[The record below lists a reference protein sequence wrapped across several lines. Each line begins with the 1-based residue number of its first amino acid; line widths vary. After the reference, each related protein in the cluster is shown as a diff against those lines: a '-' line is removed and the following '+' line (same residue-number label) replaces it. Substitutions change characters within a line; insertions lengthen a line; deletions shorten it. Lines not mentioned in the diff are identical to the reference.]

1 MFLNRLS
8 LKEKEAFLRLAHHVA
23 HADNQVSKEEDLV
36 ITKYCMEMQMD
47 DVSYDVTSFDLG
59 ETLNCFESDGN
70 RKIALLEIM
79 ALIYADNILSVE
91 EQSLIDQMI
100 EHFELNPN
108 LAIVYREW
116 AKSIL
121 SLFVQGE
128 ALIHL

>member
-1 MFLNRLS
+1 MFLNRLN
-8 LKEKEAFLRLAHHVA
+8 LKEKDAFLNLAHHVA
-23 HADNQVSKEEDLV
+23 HSDNQFSREEEFV

-47 DVSYDVTSFDLG
+47 DVSYDASEFDLG
-59 ETLNCFESDGN
+59 KTLDCFESEGH

-79 ALIYADNILSVE
+79 ALVYADDVLAVE

-100 EHFELNPN
+100 EHFDLNPH
-108 LAIVYREW
+108 LAVVYCQW

>member
-8 LKEKEAFLRLAHHVA
+8 LKEKKAFLNLAHHVA
-23 HADNQVSKEEDLV
+23 HSDNLLSKEEELV

-47 DVSYDVTSFDLG
+47 DVPYEASSFDFG
-59 ETLNCFESDGN
+59 ETLNCFESEGH
-70 RKIALLEIM
+70 RKIVLLEIM
-79 ALIYADNILSVE
+79 ALIYADNQLSTE